1 MKRNPLEQYTKD
13 PDREA
18 RLFLFTTVAM
28 VISTALL
35 TIGTLIFILHLLG
48 FF

>member
-13 PDREA
+13 PDRQA
-18 RLFLFTTVAM
+18 RLFLFTTAAM
-28 VISTALL
+28 IISTILL
-35 TIGTLIFILHLLG
+35 TIGTLIFILHLVG